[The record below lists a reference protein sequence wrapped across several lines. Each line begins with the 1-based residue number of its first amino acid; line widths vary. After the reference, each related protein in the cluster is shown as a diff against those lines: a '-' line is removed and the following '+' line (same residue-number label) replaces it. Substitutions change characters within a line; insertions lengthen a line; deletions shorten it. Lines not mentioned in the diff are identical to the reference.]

1 MSLIAAGA
9 DINDTLVNGRT
20 PLMVAVEFENDLTVK
35 YLLTKP
41 GLHVNATDAD
51 GNTALIIAAELN
63 EYGNE
68 MARMLL
74 QKKADPNSE
83 NRKKKS
89 PLTIACKAQNM
100 ELVHMLLDNQVYMCC
115 RKYRE
120 PLHKCICMCAV
131 IIGPTKRICICP
143 SAGRGVGAAAPAT
156 AAGGERGERDWD
168 EIYSAAEFTVICA
181 GRVRSSEN

>member
-1 MSLIAAGA
+1 MAHNSIVVTSLSLCIRVQDFHGYSPLHYACMWGWTPICVSLIAGGA

-63 EYGNE
+63 EYGIE

-100 ELVHMLLDNQVYMCC
+100 ELVHMLLDNQVYICC
-115 RKYRE
+115 RKCRE
-120 PLHKCICMCAV
+120 PPHKCIYVCAV
-131 IIGPTKRICICP
+131 IIGATKRICICP
-143 SAGRGVGAAAPAT
+143 SAG
-156 AAGGERGERDWD
+156 
-168 EIYSAAEFTVICA
+168 
-181 GRVRSSEN
+181 